1 MREKEIVIKEIIEFV
16 RTYVES
22 ISDSL
27 QATHPEYRLS
37 IIQKDWIGFCL
48 TGILLSN
55 SINWSAYS
63 RLSIGKY
70 SVSCLSWMFR
80 KSCINF
86 ELLFESS
93 ISHILRTY
101 GLDWGHIVFDDTD
114 NERSKGAELIHG
126 LGKQKDK
133 KSGGY
138 FNGQNILYMVLVTSK
153 VTIPIGFK
161 FYENDPRWLAWKKEE
176 DRLVKKKVK
185 KAHRPKEIERDYD
198 KYPTKI
204 MLSIALAA
212 HFKANF
218 PKFVVKSVQ
227 ADCFYG
233 TKDWTSGIKA
243 LYPTSQIIS
252 QLKSNQVID
261 YQGKEYALAAYF
273 SQRVGIE
280 TKVVIR
286 GGKSV
291 PIYYSSVIAK
301 VKAHDEKRLIIAY
314 KYQGE
319 TEYRYVFATDMSW
332 MPHHVIATY
341 SLRWLVEVFIS
352 DWKAYEGWAVLTK
365 HIGFEGSKRS
375 LILSLLFDHCLILHP
390 EQKARIENNLPACTV
405 GSLRQKAIQSYLLQS
420 IRDLLDA
427 PNPKEQLILLA
438 QNFDAVYRLNDS
450 SKHLSSKHFEF
461 TG

>member
-1 MREKEIVIKEIIEFV
+1 MIKEYSDFV
-16 RTYVES
+16 KTYIES
-22 ISDSL
+22 ISESL
-27 QATHPEYRLS
+27 RASHSGYSLTF
-37 IIQKDWIGFCL
+37 IQKKWLGFCL
-48 TGILLSN
+48 MGILLSN
-55 SINWSAYS
+55 SVNWSAYS
-63 RLSIGKY
+63 RMSLGAY
-70 SVSCLSWMFR
+70 SVSCISWMFR
-80 KSCINF
+80 KSCVNF
-86 ELLFESS
+86 DLLFERS
-93 ISHILRTY
+93 IHHILTTY
-101 GLDWGHIVFDDTD
+101 GLESGHILFDDTD
-114 NERSKGAELIHG
+114 NERSKGAEHIHG

-138 FNGQNILYMVLVTSK
+138 FNGQSILYMVLVTSK

-161 FYENDPRWLAWKKEE
+161 FYENDPGWLKWKKEE
-176 DRLVKKKVK
+176 DRLVKKKVA
-185 KAHRPKEIERDYD
+185 KAYRPQEFERDYT

-204 MLSIALAA
+204 TLAIALATQ
-212 HFKANF
+212 FKASF
-218 PKFVVKSVQ
+218 PKFVVTSVQ

-233 TKDWTSGIKA
+233 TKDWTAGITA
-243 LYPTSQIIS
+243 LYPKSQVIS
-252 QLKSNQVID
+252 QLKSNQVIE
-261 YQGKEYALAAYF
+261 YQNKESSLAAYF
-273 SQRVGIE
+273 SKRVGIE
-280 TKVVIR
+280 TKVTIR

-301 VKAHDEKRLIIAY
+301 VKAHGEKRLIIAY

-332 MPHHVIATY
+332 MAHHVIATY

-390 EQKARIENNLPACTV
+390 EQIARIKNNLPTCTV
-405 GSLRQKAIQSYLLQS
+405 GSLREKAIQTHLLNA

-438 QNFDAVYRLNDS
+438 QNIESIYRLRDS
-450 SKHLSSKHFEF
+450 SKHLSGRKLEF
-461 TG
+461 T